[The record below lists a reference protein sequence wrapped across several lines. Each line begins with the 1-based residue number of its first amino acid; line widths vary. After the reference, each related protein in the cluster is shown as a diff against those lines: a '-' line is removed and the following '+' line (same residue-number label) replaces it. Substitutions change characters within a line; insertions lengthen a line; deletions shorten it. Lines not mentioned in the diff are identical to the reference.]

1 MKLNESYIFISQTFK
16 MDNMK
21 LFGFFSLLFINSIA
35 FANGSISSSIDC
47 TEIEVNFIDD
57 PKLTKDEKIKKMD
70 DAFYESLN
78 QFELCQ
84 FNSKT
89 NESSDSLAGD
99 TGSDDG
105 LSEGQENINSMADTE
120 MSGVEKDADMEKKEE
135 YIQDKGPASAGSK
148 ESEISGLGGLP
159 QESGSSGKPP
169 EDIPS
174 ADNDDAVAAQ
184 IRLAAEIEK
193 DPVKKDKLWNEYRK
207 YKGLPTK

>member
-1 MKLNESYIFISQTFK
+1 MGKNFHTIIFSF
-16 MDNMK
+16 
-21 LFGFFSLLFINSIA
+21 LLFFSSALIA
-35 FANGSISSSIDC
+35 NENISSSIDC

-84 FNSKT
+84 LNL
-89 NESSDSLAGD
+89 NQNQSSDSLAGD
-99 TGSDDG
+99 TGADDG
-105 LSEGQENINSMADTE
+105 SSEGQEYINSVADSE
-120 MSGVEKDADMEKKEE
+120 MSGVEKETDIEKEEE
-135 YIQDKGPASAGSK
+135 YIQDDDSGLTDSK
-148 ESEISGLGGLP
+148 ETEIGGLGGLP
-159 QESGSSGKPP
+159 RESGSSKSP
-169 EDIPS
+169 EDIPPT
-174 ADNDDAVAAQ
+174 DNDDAVATQ

>member
-1 MKLNESYIFISQTFK
+1 M
-16 MDNMK
+16 
-21 LFGFFSLLFINSIA
+21 IA
-35 FANGSISSSIDC
+35 DESISSLIDC

-84 FNSKT
+84 FNLNQ
-89 NESSDSLAGD
+89 NESSDSSAGD
-99 TGSDDG
+99 TGADDG
-105 LSEGQENINSMADTE
+105 SSEGQEYISSTADSE
-120 MSGVEKDADMEKKEE
+120 MSGVEKETAIQKKEE
-135 YIQDKGPASAGSK
+135 YIQYKDSGLTGSK
-148 ESEISGLGGLP
+148 ETEIDGLGGLS

-169 EDIPS
+169 EDIPP

>member
-1 MKLNESYIFISQTFK
+1 MRKNFYTIIFSF
-16 MDNMK
+16 
-21 LFGFFSLLFINSIA
+21 LLFFSSVLIA
-35 FANGSISSSIDC
+35 NENISSSIDC

-84 FNSKT
+84 FNLNQ
-89 NESSDSLAGD
+89 NEFSDSSAGD
-99 TGSDDG
+99 TGGDDG
-105 LSEGQENINSMADTE
+105 SSEGQEYINSVADSE
-120 MSGVEKDADMEKKEE
+120 MSGVEKEADMEKKEE
-135 YIQDKGPASAGSK
+135 YIQYNDSGSTGSK
-148 ESEISGLGGLP
+148 ETEINGLGGLS
-159 QESGSSGKPP
+159 QESDSSGKPP

-207 YKGLPTK
+207 YKGLPAK

>member
-1 MKLNESYIFISQTFK
+1 M
-16 MDNMK
+16 
-21 LFGFFSLLFINSIA
+21 IA
-35 FANGSISSSIDC
+35 DESISSLIDC

-84 FNSKT
+84 FNLNQ

-99 TGSDDG
+99 TGADDG
-105 LSEGQENINSMADTE
+105 SSEEQEYINSMADSE
-120 MSGVEKDADMEKKEE
+120 MSGVEKEAATEKKEE
-135 YIQDKGPASAGSK
+135 YIQDNDSGLTGSK
-148 ESEISGLGGLP
+148 ETEIGGLGGLP

-169 EDIPS
+169 EDIPPS
-174 ADNDDAVAAQ
+174 DNDDAVAAQ

-193 DPVKKDKLWNEYRK
+193 DPVKKGKLWNEYRK

>member
-1 MKLNESYIFISQTFK
+1 MGKNFHTIIFSF
-16 MDNMK
+16 
-21 LFGFFSLLFINSIA
+21 LLFFSSAMIA
-35 FANGSISSSIDC
+35 DESISSLIDC

-70 DAFYESLN
+70 DAFYDSLN

-84 FNSKT
+84 FNLNQ

-99 TGSDDG
+99 TGADDA
-105 LSEGQENINSMADTE
+105 LSEGQEYINSMADSE
-120 MSGVEKDADMEKKEE
+120 MSGVEKEADTGKQE
-135 YIQDKGPASAGSK
+135 YIQDNDSGLTGSK
-148 ESEISGLGGLP
+148 GTEIGGLGGSP
-159 QESGSSGKPP
+159 QESSSSGKPP
-169 EDIPS
+169 EDIPH

-193 DPVKKDKLWNEYRK
+193 DPVKKGKLWNEYRR